1 MVNMLAYHNEK
12 TELDAL
18 VTNVRELIAYYSEE
32 SWDIEAVSAMN
43 ALVALFE
50 NQPMLDVA
58 CYDVSEQS
66 ALAFLR
72 KIRGNGYDKMLL
84 MLLADASLSPME
96 YIRPEILASELLLKP
111 YSQQQLREKLRDML
125 EVYCAGTSNENS
137 EDIFII
143 ETKDGR
149 VRVPFR
155 QVYYYEAREKKVFL
169 RTRKAEYPFY
179 QTLDVLEDTLP
190 EEFVRCH
197 RSYIINW
204 KLVEKVDYAA
214 GELYLP
220 EDVVVPFSRSYKA
233 RIKSLR

>member
-18 VTNVRELIAYYSEE
+18 VDNAKELIAYYSEE
-32 SWDIEAVSAMN
+32 RWDIEAVSVME
-43 ALVALFE
+43 ALVAYFE
-50 NQPMLDVA
+50 NQPVLDLA

-66 ALAFLR
+66 ALAYLR
-72 KIRGNGYDKMLL
+72 KIRGSGYDKTLL

-111 YSQQQLREKLRDML
+111 YTQQQLRDKLRDLL
-125 EVYCAGTSNENS
+125 EVYCARILDEKS
-137 EDIFII
+137 EDVFIV

-169 RTRKAEYPFY
+169 RTRKTEYPFY
-179 QTLDVLEDTLP
+179 QTLDALEGELP
-190 EEFVRCH
+190 ETFVRCH
-197 RSYIINW
+197 RSYIVNW
-204 KLVEKVDYAA
+204 KLVEKVDYTA

-220 EDVVVPFSRSYKA
+220 EGVAVPFSRSYRE

>member
-18 VTNVRELIAYYSEE
+18 VANAKELIAYYSEE
-32 SWDIEAVSAMN
+32 RWDIEAVSVME
-43 ALVALFE
+43 ALVAYFE
-50 NQPMLDVA
+50 NQPVLDLA

-66 ALAFLR
+66 ALAYLR
-72 KIRGNGYDKMLL
+72 KIRGSGYDKMLL

-111 YSQQQLREKLRDML
+111 YSQQQLRDKLRDLL
-125 EVYCAGTSNENS
+125 EVYCARISDENS
-137 EDIFII
+137 EDVFVV

-179 QTLDVLEDTLP
+179 QTLDALEDELP
-190 EEFVRCH
+190 ETFVRCH
-197 RSYIINW
+197 RSYIVNW
-204 KLVEKVDYAA
+204 KLVEKVDYTA
-214 GELYLP
+214 GDLYLP
-220 EDVVVPFSRSYKA
+220 ENVAVPFSRSYKE